1 MSDAVLLEVINLSKH
16 FGGIIALNNVSMRI
30 TKGEIL
36 GIIGPNGAGKTTL
49 VNCVTGIYRPDS
61 GRVIFLGEDITG
73 KQPHFIAL
81 KGIARTW
88 QKIRPF
94 YNMTVIEA
102 VTAGALLRTKD
113 VLKAREEAAEIL
125 EFVGI
130 PRSKFEVLGK
140 NIALIEHKLV
150 DLARAIATK
159 PKLLFLDEVVA
170 GLRPHEVDVIADVVR
185 KVNREMGITLGV
197 IEHVMRFVMNI
208 SDRIVVLHE
217 GRLLT
222 QGRPAEVAK
231 DPLVVEAYL
240 GTKPV

>member
-1 MSDAVLLEVINLSKH
+1 MSNTVLLEATNISKR
-16 FGGIIALNNVSMRI
+16 FGGIVALNNVNI
-30 TKGEIL
+30 KINKGEIL
-36 GIIGPNGAGKTTL
+36 GIIGPNGAGKTTF
-49 VNCVTGIYRPDS
+49 VNCVTGIYKPDS
-61 GRVIFLGEDITG
+61 GKVFFLSEDITS
-73 KQPHFIAL
+73 KPPHLIAL

-102 VTAGALLRTKD
+102 VTAGALLRTRD
-113 VLKAREEAAEIL
+113 VIKARNKATEVL
-125 EFVGI
+125 EFIGF

-140 NIALIEHKLV
+140 NITLIEHKLV
-150 DLARAIATK
+150 DLARAVATE

-170 GLRPHEVDVIADVVR
+170 GLRPHEVDIIADVVR
-185 KVNREMGITLGV
+185 KINKEMRVTLGI

-222 QGRPAEVAK
+222 QGTPAEVAR

>member
-1 MSDAVLLEVINLSKH
+1 MSDATLLEVVNLSKR
-16 FGGIIALNNVSMRI
+16 FGGITALNNVSMRI

-49 VNCVTGIYRPDS
+49 VNCVTGIYKPDS
-61 GRVIFLGEDITG
+61 GKVLFLGEDITG
-73 KQPHFIAL
+73 KQPHLIAL

-113 VLKAREEAAEIL
+113 VLKAREEAAEVL

-130 PRSKFEVLGK
+130 PRSKFETLGK

-170 GLRPHEVDVIADVVR
+170 GLRPHEVDVIADVVK

-222 QGRPAEVAK
+222 QGKPAEIAR

-240 GTKPV
+240 GTKPI

>member
-1 MSDAVLLEVINLSKH
+1 MSDTTLLEVNNLSKR
-16 FGGIIALNNVSMRI
+16 FGGIIALNNVNLRI
-30 TKGEIL
+30 NKGEIV

-49 VNCVTGIYRPDS
+49 VNCVTGIYKPDS
-61 GRVIFLGEDITG
+61 GKVLFLGEDITSEP
-73 KQPHFIAL
+73 PHVVAA

-94 YNMTVIEA
+94 YNMSVIEA
-102 VTAGALLRTKD
+102 VTAGALLRTKE

-125 EFVGI
+125 EFIGF
-130 PRSKFEVLGK
+130 PKSKFETLGK
-140 NIALIEHKLV
+140 SITLIEHKLV

-170 GLRPHEVDVIADVVR
+170 GLRPHEVDVIADVVKR
-185 KVNREMGITLGV
+185 INRDMGITLGV
-197 IEHVMRFVMNI
+197 IEHVMRFVMSI
-208 SDRIVVLHE
+208 SDRVVVLHE

-222 QGRPAEVAK
+222 QGTPAEVAR

>member
-1 MSDAVLLEVINLSKH
+1 MSDATLLEVVNLSKR
-16 FGGIIALNNVSMRI
+16 FGGIIALNNVSLKI
-30 TKGEIL
+30 NKGEIL

-61 GRVIFLGEDITG
+61 GRVFFLGEDITG
-73 KQPHFIAL
+73 KPPHLVAV

-113 VLKAREEAAEIL
+113 VLKARNKAEEVL
-125 EFVGI
+125 EFIGF
-130 PRSKFEVLGK
+130 PKSKFEMLGK

-150 DLARAIATK
+150 DLARAVATE

-170 GLRPHEVDVIADVVR
+170 GLRPNEVDIIADVI
-185 KVNREMGITLGV
+185 KKINKEMRVTLGV
-197 IEHVMRFVMNI
+197 IEHVMRFVMNV

-222 QGRPAEVAK
+222 QGTPAEVAR
-231 DPLVVEAYL
+231 DPLVIEAYL